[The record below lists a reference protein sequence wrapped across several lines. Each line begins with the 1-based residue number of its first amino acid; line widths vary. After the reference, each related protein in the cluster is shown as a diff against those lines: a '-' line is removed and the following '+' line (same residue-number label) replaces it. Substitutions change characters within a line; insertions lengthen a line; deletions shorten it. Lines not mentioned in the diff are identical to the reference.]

1 MYRDAHRVVVPQVR
15 AGPFEDEPL
24 NEADALF
31 DGLLDRQ
38 LDALDIRLRQ
48 MHVRD
53 LVTETEEQLR
63 IWLRVSIFRDIVM
76 SRDNDWTW

>member
-1 MYRDAHRVVVPQVR
+1 MYRDAHRVVVAQVC

-38 LDALDIRLRQ
+38 LDALDIRLGQ

-53 LVTETEEQLR
+53 LVTETKEQLR

-76 SRDNDWTW
+76 SRDNDWTR